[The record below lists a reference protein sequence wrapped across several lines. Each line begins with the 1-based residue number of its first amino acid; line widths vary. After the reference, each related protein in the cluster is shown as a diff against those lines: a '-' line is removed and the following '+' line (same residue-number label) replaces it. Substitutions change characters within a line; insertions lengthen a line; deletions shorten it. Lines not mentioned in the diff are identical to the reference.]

1 MVVGFFAASGM
12 AGANCSVMHVISAI
26 SGHHI
31 ETQIFFGPWFA
42 APFGELAVAS
52 TCGAGTGTG
61 LCPGRLGS
69 NPEGA

>member
-1 MVVGFFAASGM
+1 
-12 AGANCSVMHVISAI
+12 MHVISAI